1 MNITQEQLKRII
13 KEELDDMLAKAS
25 DAEAEIN
32 YDVPPEAKEQIFA
45 KMVAKGFASEDDFEG
60 AEFWEVNPG
69 DYGYDTDMSVEIAGK
84 RYYGEV

>member
-1 MNITQEQLKRII
+1 MKLTKSKLQQII

-45 KMVAKGFASEDDFEG
+45 KMVAKGFASENDFEG